1 MNEQKILETRQ
12 QLISRLTQLRMEQGI
27 TQAELAR
34 RIGTQRSNVCRFESG
49 QQNVTLDFYIPF
61 RVWRHTR

>member
-12 QLISRLTQLRMEQGI
+12 QLISRLTQLRMEQGM

-34 RIGTQRSNVCRFESG
+34 RIGTQCV
-49 QQNVTLDFYIPF
+49 PF
-61 RVWRHTR
+61 